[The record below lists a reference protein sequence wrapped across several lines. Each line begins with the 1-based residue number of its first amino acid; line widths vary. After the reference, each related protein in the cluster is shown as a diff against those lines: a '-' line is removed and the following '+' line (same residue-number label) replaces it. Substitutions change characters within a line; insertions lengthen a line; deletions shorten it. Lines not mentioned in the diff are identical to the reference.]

1 MRIGVD
7 GSKIPHEDGDSA
19 VRVLERA
26 KALGMEGV
34 YFRSVLDVS
43 PTLDRGVLA
52 ETQDAAR
59 ELGLYLQ
66 MGLAKVN
73 PYAAAEAPHV
83 RRLGDGDYTRGMVK
97 MIEAAHEAAGV
108 TDLWVACANYQ
119 RGLPGYHV
127 FDRFRTDA
135 PWPDQLVAIEK
146 FLRLLAPAARDH
158 GVHLNI
164 ETHEE
169 ITSYEVVRLVE
180 AVGPDVLGV
189 TFDTANVVVRGEDP
203 VAAARRVA
211 PYTRATHLRD
221 FVLGEQDGVFGRIF
235 APIGQGSLDWDAI
248 LGTLHA
254 ANPQLPLS
262 IENAGPALHLPI
274 GLDDPEWTAVHPDLD
289 PVEAAAIKRMAVE
302 FQARVDRGGSPTLS
316 ELRAA
321 PYDGERFIL
330 DSAKALR
337 GSLSRLGVAEE
348 AAAR

>member
-7 GSKIPHEDGDSA
+7 GSKIPHEADDSA
-19 VRVLERA
+19 IRILERA
-26 KALGMEGV
+26 HGMGMEGV
-34 YFRSVLDVS
+34 YFRSVMDVS
-43 PTLDRGVLA
+43 PALDRGVLA
-52 ETQDAAR
+52 EVRDCA
-59 ELGLYLQ
+59 ESLNLYLQ

-73 PYAAAEAPHV
+73 PYATAEAPQV

-119 RGLPGYHV
+119 RGMPGYYV

-135 PWPDQLVAIEK
+135 PWADQLVAIEK
-146 FLRLLAPAARDH
+146 FLRLLAPVARDH

-169 ITSYEVVRLVE
+169 ITSYEIVRLVE

-221 FVLGEQDGVFGRIF
+221 FVLGEQDGVFGRVF
-235 APIGQGSLDWDAI
+235 APIGQGSIDWDAV
-248 LGTLHA
+248 LGILHA
-254 ANPQLPLS
+254 ENPDLPLS
-262 IENAGPALHLPI
+262 IENAGPTLHLPI
-274 GLDDPEWTAVHPDLD
+274 GLDDPEWIAMHPDLD
-289 PVEAAAIKRMAVE
+289 PDEVASIRSMAAEYAE
-302 FQARVDRGGSPTLS
+302 RVGRGEVPRLGD
-316 ELRAA
+316 LRAA
-321 PYDGERFIL
+321 PYDGAHFI
-330 DSAKALR
+330 DVSAKALR
-337 GSLSRLGVAEE
+337 DALSRIG
-348 AAAR
+348 AAV

>member
-19 VRVLERA
+19 VRILERA
-26 KALGMEGV
+26 QELGMAGV

-43 PTLDRGVLA
+43 PVLDRGVLA
-52 ETQDAAR
+52 EVKDAAR

-97 MIEAAHEAAGV
+97 MIEAAREAAGV

-146 FLRLLAPAARDH
+146 FLRLLAPVARDH

-221 FVLGEQDGVFGRIF
+221 FVLGEQEGVFGRIF

-254 ANPQLPLS
+254 ANPELPLS
-262 IENAGPALHLPI
+262 IENAGPMLHLPI

-289 PVEAAAIKRMAVE
+289 PAEAAAIKRMAAE
-302 FQARVDRGGSPTLS
+302 FQERVDRGGSPTLG

-321 PYDGERFIL
+321 SYDGERFIL
-330 DSAKALR
+330 DSARALR
-337 GSLSRLGVAEE
+337 ESLSRLGVAEE

>member
-7 GSKIPHEDGDSA
+7 GSKIPHEAEDSA
-19 VRVLERA
+19 VQILERA
-26 KALGMEGV
+26 HAMGMEGV
-34 YFRSVLDVS
+34 YFRTVMDVS
-43 PTLDRGVLA
+43 PTLDRAVLQEVRA
-52 ETQDAAR
+52 CAD

-73 PYAAAEAPHV
+73 PYASAEAPQV
-83 RRLGDGDYTRGMVK
+83 RRLGDGDYTRGMVR

-108 TDLWVACANYQ
+108 TELWVACANYQ
-119 RGLPGYHV
+119 RGMPGYYV

-146 FLRLLAPAARDH
+146 FLRLLAPVARDH

-221 FVLGEQDGVFGRIF
+221 FVLGDQDGVFGRVF
-235 APIGQGSLDWDAI
+235 APIGQGSIDWDAVLGI
-248 LGTLHA
+248 LHE
-254 ANPQLPLS
+254 ANPDLPLS

-274 GLDDPEWTAVHPDLD
+274 GLDDPDWLALHPDLD
-289 PVEAAAIKRMAVE
+289 QREVARIREMAAE
-302 FQARVDRGGSPTLS
+302 YQAKVDGGGALPLS
-316 ELRAA
+316 RLRAI
-321 PYDGERFIL
+321 PYDAERFIH
-330 DSAKALR
+330 DSAQALR
-337 GSLSRLGVAEE
+337 ATLGRLGIAEG
-348 AAAR
+348 AIAR

>member
-7 GSKIPHEDGDSA
+7 GSKIPHEADDSA
-19 VRVLERA
+19 IRILERA
-26 KALGMEGV
+26 HGIGMEGV

-43 PTLDRGVLA
+43 PTLDRGFLTEVRECA
-52 ETQDAAR
+52 ESLD
-59 ELGLYLQ
+59 LYLQ

-73 PYAAAEAPHV
+73 PYAASEAPHV

-119 RGLPGYHV
+119 RGLPGYYV

-135 PWPDQLVAIEK
+135 PWADQLVAIEK
-146 FLRLLAPAARDH
+146 FLRLLAPVARDH

-169 ITSYEVVRLVE
+169 ITSYEIVRLIE
-180 AVGPDVLGV
+180 AVGDDVLGV

-221 FVLGEQDGVFGRIF
+221 FVLGEQDGVFGRVF

-248 LGTLHA
+248 LGILHA
-254 ANPQLPLS
+254 ENPDLPLS
-262 IENAGPALHLPI
+262 IENAGPTLHLPI
-274 GLDDPEWTAVHPDLD
+274 GLDDPEWIAKHPDLD
-289 PVEAAAIKRMAVE
+289 PQEVARIREMAAEYAERVE
-302 FQARVDRGGSPTLS
+302 RGEAQSLDVV
-316 ELRAA
+316 RAT
-321 PYDGERFIL
+321 PYDGAHFI
-330 DSAKALR
+330 DVSATALR
-337 GSLSRLGVAEE
+337 DALSRIGATV
-348 AAAR
+348 

>member
-7 GSKIPHEDGDSA
+7 GSKIPHEAEDSA
-19 VRVLERA
+19 IRILERA
-26 KALGMEGV
+26 QAMGLEGV
-34 YFRSVLDVS
+34 YFRTIMDVS
-43 PTLDRGVLA
+43 PTLDRGLLA
-52 ETQDAAR
+52 EVRDCAA

-73 PYAAAEAPHV
+73 PYAAAEAPQV

-119 RGLPGYHV
+119 RGMPGYYV

-135 PWPDQLVAIEK
+135 PWPDQLAAIEK
-146 FLRLLAPAARDH
+146 FLRLLAPVARDH

-221 FVLGEQDGVFGRIF
+221 FVLGEQDGVFGRVF
-235 APIGQGSLDWDAI
+235 APIGQGSIDWDTV
-248 LGTLHA
+248 LGILHA
-254 ANPQLPLS
+254 ANPELPLS
-262 IENAGPALHLPI
+262 IENAGPSLHLPI
-274 GLDDPEWTAVHPDLD
+274 GLDDPEWTSVHPDLD
-289 PVEAAAIKRMAVE
+289 PSEVAAIRAMAS
-302 FQARVDRGGSPTLS
+302 QYADRVGRGDALPLDRF
-316 ELRAA
+316 RAV
-321 PYDGERFIL
+321 PYDGERFIQE
-330 DSAKALR
+330 SAQALR
-337 GSLSRLGVAEE
+337 GALARLGI
-348 AAAR
+348 AAGAGAR

>member
-7 GSKIPHEDGDSA
+7 GSKIPHEAGDSA
-19 VRVLERA
+19 VRILERA
-26 KALGMEGV
+26 HAMGLEGV
-34 YFRSVLDVS
+34 YFRSVMDVS
-43 PTLDRGVLA
+43 PTLDRALLA
-52 ETQDAAR
+52 EIRSCAD

-73 PYAAAEAPHV
+73 PYAAAEAPQV
-83 RRLGDGDYTRGMVK
+83 RRLGDGDYTRGMVR

-108 TDLWVACANYQ
+108 TELWVACANYQ
-119 RGLPGYHV
+119 RGMPGYYV

-146 FLRLLAPAARDH
+146 FLRLLAPVARDH

-180 AVGPDVLGV
+180 SVGPDVLGV

-221 FVLGEQDGVFGRIF
+221 FVLGEQDGVFGRVF
-235 APIGQGSLDWDAI
+235 APIG
-248 LGTLHA
+248 
-254 ANPQLPLS
+254 
-262 IENAGPALHLPI
+262 
-274 GLDDPEWTAVHPDLD
+274 
-289 PVEAAAIKRMAVE
+289 
-302 FQARVDRGGSPTLS
+302 
-316 ELRAA
+316 
-321 PYDGERFIL
+321 
-330 DSAKALR
+330 
-337 GSLSRLGVAEE
+337 
-348 AAAR
+348 